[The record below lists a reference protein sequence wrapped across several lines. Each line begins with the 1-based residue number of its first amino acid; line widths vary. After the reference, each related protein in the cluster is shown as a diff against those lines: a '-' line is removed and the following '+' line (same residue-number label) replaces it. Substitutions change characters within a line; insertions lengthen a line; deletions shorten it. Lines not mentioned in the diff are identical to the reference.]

1 MRGGA
6 ALCSEIPVQEGLLM
20 KPERAAKIENPQD
33 GAIFGLLWKR
43 TMETAASFK
52 HADPTCRPVST
63 TPA

>member
-43 TMETAASFK
+43 TLEAA
-52 HADPTCRPVST
+52 R
-63 TPA
+63 

>member
-1 MRGGA
+1 
-6 ALCSEIPVQEGLLM
+6 M

-43 TMETAASFK
+43 TLETAASFK